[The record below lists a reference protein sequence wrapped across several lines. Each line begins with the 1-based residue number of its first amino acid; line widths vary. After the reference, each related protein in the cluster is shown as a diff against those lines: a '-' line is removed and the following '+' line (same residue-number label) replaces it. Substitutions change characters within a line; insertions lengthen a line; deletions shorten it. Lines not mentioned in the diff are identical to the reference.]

1 MGLKMPKKCW
11 NRYFVLK
18 NGFPDPNY
26 VEKDTPHAYTV
37 KRYKKDGIYRVFK
50 NVTFHV
56 IIFPP
61 FDTLTVPS
69 PLSNFFW

>member
-26 VEKDTPHAYTV
+26 VEKDTPHAYTA
-37 KRYKKDGIYRVFK
+37 KRYKKDGIYRVLKRCHFSC
-50 NVTFHV
+50 
-56 IIFPP
+56 
-61 FDTLTVPS
+61 D
-69 PLSNFFW
+69 NFSAI